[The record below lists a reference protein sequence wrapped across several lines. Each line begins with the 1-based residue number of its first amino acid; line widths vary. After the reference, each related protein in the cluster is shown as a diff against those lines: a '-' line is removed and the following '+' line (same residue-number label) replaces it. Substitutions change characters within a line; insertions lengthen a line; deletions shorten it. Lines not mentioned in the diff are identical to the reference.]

1 MPRKWLIMSCFT
13 CRPGTLLSKVV
24 LLKVRKDN
32 QPKWRAPPENFYK
45 LNCDGAFFSDP
56 NRGGWVFVIRD
67 SDGQV
72 MAAGADLEE
81 HLINAQHSEIV
92 ACLKGIEYAA

>member
-1 MPRKWLIMSCFT
+1 
-13 CRPGTLLSKVV
+13 
-24 LLKVRKDN
+24 
-32 QPKWRAPPENFYK
+32 
-45 LNCDGAFFSDP
+45 
-56 NRGGWVFVIRD
+56 
-67 SDGQV
+67 